1 MEVTQIVSNG
11 FVSVSVDLVRQVV
24 RVTRSSERGSI
35 VQITR
40 AFADA
45 VAALDGIGRARLG
58 LLVDLR
64 AAPGRNDPDFENA
77 MAKQRVELLR
87 GFAALA
93 ILVQTATGQLQVSR
107 IGREDGMDVAIFT
120 DEFAALAW
128 LEGARASG

>member
-1 MEVTQIVSNG
+1 MNQLVSNSFLG
-11 FVSVSVDLVRQVV
+11 VSVDFVRQLV

-35 VQITR
+35 GQITH

-45 VAALDGIGRARLG
+45 VLALDRVERGRFG

-77 MAKQRVELLR
+77 MAKQRLELLR
-87 GFAALA
+87 GFAAIA
-93 ILVQTATGQLQVSR
+93 ILVQTAAGQIQISR
-107 IGREDGMDVAIFT
+107 IGREDGVDVAVFT
-120 DEFAALAW
+120 DEFTAITW